1 MALGKSFVTLNGVAI
16 QNQQKV
22 KVLNL
27 KFALNYCKK
36 RTKNTKKPPDPQKL
50 SPKLN

>member
-1 MALGKSFVTLNGVAI
+1 MALDKSFVTLNGVAI

>member
-1 MALGKSFVTLNGVAI
+1 MTVNETFVTLNGAAV

-27 KFALNYCKK
+27 KFILNYCKK